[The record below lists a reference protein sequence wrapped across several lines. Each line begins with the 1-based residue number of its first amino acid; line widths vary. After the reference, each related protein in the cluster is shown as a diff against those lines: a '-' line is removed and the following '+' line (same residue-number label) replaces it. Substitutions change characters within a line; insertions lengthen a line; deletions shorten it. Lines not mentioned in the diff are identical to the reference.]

1 MSVLELFSRFEL
13 SMHSKARFLVH
24 VASPNPHSCERLK
37 VNFHRSH
44 LVRQFSAF
52 RNFQE
57 TCFVIYCLIINV
69 LLLFSCDSLVRI
81 SQAQYCCQPLFKSFF
96 IFFNNTFCECSIR
109 ITQSFFTCQYFFTFF
124 INNSLYSH
132 TSKTSSYNLAT
143 SSNNYECPRVNLL
156 YLTS

>member
-81 SQAQYCCQPLFKSFF
+81 SHHFYVVNNFFK
-96 IFFNNTFCECSIR
+96 IF
-109 ITQSFFTCQYFFTFF
+109 YFFL
-124 INNSLYSH
+124 SML
-132 TSKTSSYNLAT
+132 SKYKQVLAT
-143 SSNNYECPRVNLL
+143 TIAKTCFSLKLRYIIHQNISFI
-156 YLTS
+156 